1 MPHVDA
7 YPAGVPCWV
16 ETLQPDLSEATTFY
30 AGVFGWTMVVDDD
43 DQPTYAVATLR
54 GREVAGIANAADL
67 GVNEAVAWYT
77 QVRVDDLD
85 EALSR
90 AVEAGATDVVGPVDA
105 DPAGRLAVLT
115 DAGGARLGL
124 WEAAARE
131 GAEVVN
137 EPNAWAMSIVQTPDP
152 ERSRSFYRDVFGWQ
166 AEPMGPAHLFR
177 LPGYVG
183 GTEHQPVPRDTV
195 AVGLTA
201 ADAAAVGWH
210 VDFWNDDVAALADRV
225 RELGGSILSG
235 PAEENGF
242 LRVVVRDPA
251 GATFSVS
258 QLLLP

>member
-1 MPHVDA
+1 MPHVDS

-16 ETLQPDLSEATTFY
+16 ETLQPDLLAATHFY
-30 AGVFGWTMVVDDD
+30 AGVFGWTMVADDD
-43 DQPTYAVATLR
+43 DRPTYVVATLR
-54 GREVAGIANAADL
+54 GREVAGLASATDL
-67 GVNEAVAWYT
+67 GVHEPVAWYT
-77 QVRVDDLD
+77 QIRVDDLD
-85 EALSR
+85 EVLPR

-105 DPAGRLAVLT
+105 SPAGRLAVLT
-115 DAGGARLGL
+115 DTGGARLGL

-131 GAEVVN
+131 GAETVN
-137 EPNAWAMSIVQTPDP
+137 EANAWAMSVVQTPDP
-152 ERSRSFYRDVFGWQ
+152 DRTHAFYREVFGWQ
-166 AEPMGPAHLFR
+166 ADPLGPADLFR

-195 AVGLTA
+195 ALAFPA

-225 RELGGSILSG
+225 RDLGGNILSG
-235 PAEENGF
+235 PAEDNGF
-242 LRVVVRDPA
+242 RRVVVRDTA

>member
-1 MPHVDA
+1 MH
-7 YPAGVPCWV
+7 
-16 ETLQPDLSEATTFY
+16 FY
-30 AGVFGWTMVVDDD
+30 AGVFGWTMVAD
-43 DQPTYAVATLR
+43 DQDGPTYVVASLR
-54 GREVAGIANAADL
+54 GREVAGMASAAAVGAD
-67 GVNEAVAWYT
+67 EAAGWYT

-105 DPAGRLAVLT
+105 SPAGRLGVLT
-115 DAGGARLGL
+115 DPGGARVGL

-131 GAEVVN
+131 GAQVVD
-137 EPNAWAMSIVQTPDP
+137 EPNAWAMSVVQTPDP
-152 ERSRSFYRDVFGWQ
+152 VRSREFYRELFGWQ
-166 AEPMGPAHLFR
+166 SEAMGPGYLFR

-195 AVGLTA
+195 AVGFPATA
-201 ADAAAVGWH
+201 AAAVGWH
-210 VDFWNDDVAALADRV
+210 VDFWNDDVAGLAGRV
-225 RELGGSILSG
+225 RDLGGSILSE
-235 PAEENGF
+235 PAEDNGF

>member
-1 MPHVDA
+1 MPDVDT

-16 ETLQPDLSEATTFY
+16 ETLQPDLSAATRFY
-30 AGVFGWTMVVDDD
+30 AGVFGWTMVPDDD
-43 DQPTYAVATLR
+43 DRPTYVVATLR
-54 GREVAGIANAADL
+54 GREVAGLASATDL
-67 GVNEAVAWYT
+67 GVDEAVAWYT

-85 EALSR
+85 EVLPR

-105 DPAGRLAVLT
+105 RPAGRLAVLT
-115 DAGGARLGL
+115 DAGGARIGF
-124 WEAAARE
+124 WEAAARQ
-131 GAEVVN
+131 GAETVN
-137 EPNAWAMSIVQTPDP
+137 EANAWAMSVVQTPDP
-152 ERSRSFYRDVFGWQ
+152 VRTRAFYQDVFGWQ
-166 AEPMGPAHLFR
+166 ADPLGPADLFR

-195 AVGLTA
+195 AVGVPA
-201 ADAAAVGWH
+201 PDASTVGWH

-225 RELGGSILSG
+225 LDLGGSILSG
-235 PAEENGF
+235 PADDNGF